1 MKDNTKTVERQHSL
15 HVLYLY
21 KKKSIL
27 DNRIQEK
34 FQQSTFIALQFL
46 CFQDS
51 FQIHFMHI

>member
-1 MKDNTKTVERQHSL
+1 MKDNTKTLEIQHSL

-34 FQQSTFIALQFL
+34 F
-46 CFQDS
+46 
-51 FQIHFMHI
+51 

>member
-34 FQQSTFIALQFL
+34 F
-46 CFQDS
+46 
-51 FQIHFMHI
+51 